1 VIIAPRWRKIAEDI
15 VLCQGRLAMMT
26 LAIAMGVFAVTAIS
40 TAYCILARELD
51 QQYLAT
57 NPAAALLDVDHLSE
71 AAIAGVRA
79 QPGIAWAEL
88 GGRMAGRVEVE
99 KGVWLPLLL
108 FVVPDVAPPRIA
120 TLRLVA
126 GRWPSDSG
134 GIVLERTALAVA
146 NSDVG
151 RDITVQTPNGPA
163 RTLHIVGAV
172 HDPSL
177 APAWQQ
183 QSVYGYVT
191 PATLRFL
198 GEDPELRVLR
208 LSVSDPGA
216 DPRLIEQIIINAAQ
230 WLQREGHAVGEV
242 RIPPRHHPHQSQ
254 MTGVIRMLMIF
265 GALTLT
271 LSAILTA
278 TITASLLAPQVR
290 QIAVMKTIGATTA
303 QIAGLYVA
311 LVAAIGVIAVGV
323 GMPLGV
329 IGGRALAENVAHML
343 NFDLANVSV
352 PLWIF
357 AGLALAGTGLPLLL
371 ALFPIVDATRRSVRD
386 MLNDYGG
393 APVAPG
399 GHGAG
404 WMTRLRLR
412 DAALTL
418 ALRNCVRRRLRWV
431 LTLIMLASAGAL
443 FATSLNTKA
452 TFDQSVI
459 DAAAERHFDVEFRFA
474 RPADETAAVTA
485 ALAVPGVDRVE
496 PFGDEAAALTRGD
509 GVAIVRTYPDG
520 GHGSL
525 RINSLPWNSGF
536 VSPAV
541 IAGRWLSRDDVDS
554 AVLNSQALASF
565 PAPRLGD
572 PVRITVAGRPVNLIL
587 EGVVR
592 EHMAPATIYVSS
604 TVFARAMSTAGVT
617 TGIRVGL
624 RHLDPESATKATA
637 AIGAALE
644 KAGVNV
650 LQELT
655 KARLGLALAGHQ
667 FILIFILIV
676 ISALMAIVGLL
687 GLASAMTTSVQE
699 RAREFAVLRAIGAGN
714 MAILRS
720 IIAEGT
726 FVGAVSVAPAAL
738 LSVPLTMAVS
748 RVVGASTSGSA
759 FYFSS
764 TTALPLWL
772 AMILVGAAAASTY
785 PAWRASRLT
794 IREALTHQ

>member
-1 VIIAPRWRKIAEDI
+1 
-15 VLCQGRLAMMT
+15 MMT
-26 LAIAMGVFAVTAIS
+26 VAIAMGVFAVTAIS

-57 NPAAALLDVDHLSE
+57 NPAAALLDVDPLSE
-71 AAIAGVRA
+71 AAIAGFRA

-88 GGRMAGRVEVE
+88 GGRMAGRIEVA

-108 FVVPDVAPPRIA
+108 FVVPDFAPPRIA

-126 GRWPSDSG
+126 GRWPSESN

-163 RTLHIVGAV
+163 HGLHVVGAV

-183 QSVYGYVT
+183 QAVYGYVT

-198 GEDPELRVLR
+198 GEDPELRVLKV
-208 LSVSDPGA
+208 SVSTPGA
-216 DPRLIEQIIINAAQ
+216 DPRLIEQIIVNAAQ

-290 QIAVMKTIGATTA
+290 QIAVMKAVGATTA
-303 QIAGLYVA
+303 QIAGLYLA
-311 LVAAIGVIAVGV
+311 LVAGIGVIAVSI

-329 IGGRALAENVAHML
+329 VGGRALAENVAHML
-343 NFDLANVSV
+343 NFDLVNVSV

-357 AGLALAGTGLPLLL
+357 AGLALAGAGLPLLL
-371 ALFPIVDATRRSVRD
+371 ALFPIIDASRRSVRE
-386 MLNDYGG
+386 MLNDFGG
-393 APVAPG
+393 GRAARA
-399 GHGAG
+399 GHAAG
-404 WMTRLRLR
+404 WTTRLSLR

-418 ALRNCVRRRLRWV
+418 ALRNGVRRRLRLV
-431 LTLIMLASAGAL
+431 LMVALLAAAGAL
-443 FATSLNTKA
+443 FMTGLNTKA
-452 TFDQSVI
+452 IFDQSLI
-459 DAAAERHFDVEFRFA
+459 DAAAERHFDVEFLFA
-474 RPADETAAVTA
+474 RPADATAAVAA

-496 PFGDEAAALTRGD
+496 PFGDAPAALARG

-536 VSPAV
+536 VSPV
-541 IAGRWLSRDDVDS
+541 ISAGRWLGRDDVDS
-554 AVLNSQALASF
+554 AVLNSQALAMF
-565 PAPRLGD
+565 PALELGD
-572 PVRITVAGRPVNLIL
+572 PVRISVAGRPVNLVL

-604 TVFARAMSTAGVT
+604 TVIARAMSAPGVT

-624 RHLDPESATKATA
+624 SPLDPESATKATA
-637 AIGAALE
+637 AIGGALE
-644 KAGVNV
+644 KAGVTV
-650 LQELT
+650 LQEIT
-655 KARLGLALAGHQ
+655 KAQLGLALAGHQ
-667 FILIFILIV
+667 FILIFILMV

-687 GLASAMTTSVQE
+687 GLASAMATSVQE
-699 RAREFAVLRAIGAGN
+699 RARELSVLRAIGAGN
-714 MAILRS
+714 TAILRS
-720 IIAEGT
+720 IIAEGL

-738 LSVPLTMAVS
+738 LSVPLTMAVA
-748 RVVGASTSGSA
+748 RVVGASPSGAAS
-759 FYFSS
+759 YFSS
-764 TTALPLWL
+764 ASALPLWL
-772 AMILVGAAAASTY
+772 AMILVGAATASTY

-794 IREALTHQ
+794 IREALIFQ

>member
-1 VIIAPRWRKIAEDI
+1 
-15 VLCQGRLAMMT
+15 MMT

-57 NPAAALLDVDHLSE
+57 NPATALLDVDHLSE
-71 AAIAGVRA
+71 AAIAGVRT

-88 GGRMAGRVEVE
+88 GGRMAGRVEIE

-108 FVVPDVAPPRIA
+108 FVVPDFTLRRIA

-126 GRWPSDSG
+126 GRWPGDSD
-134 GIVLERTALAVA
+134 GIVLERTAMAVA
-146 NSDVG
+146 NSGVG
-151 RDITVQTPNGPA
+151 REITVQTPNGPA

-183 QSVYGYVT
+183 QAVYGYVT

-198 GEDPELRVLR
+198 GEDPELRVLK

-216 DPRLIEQIIINAAQ
+216 DPRLIEQIIINAVQ
-230 WLQREGHAVGEV
+230 WLQREGHTVGEV

-254 MTGVIRMLMIF
+254 MTAVTRILLIF
-265 GALTLT
+265 GVLTLT

-290 QIAVMKTIGATTA
+290 QIAVMKAIGATTA
-303 QIAGLYVA
+303 QIGGLFIA
-311 LVAAIGVIAVGV
+311 LVAGIGAIAVSV

-329 IGGRALAENVAHML
+329 IGGRALAENVARML
-343 NFDLANVSV
+343 NFELASVSV

-357 AGLALAGTGLPLLL
+357 TSLALAGAGLPLLL
-371 ALFPIVDATRRSVRD
+371 ALFPIVEATRRSVRE
-386 MLNDYGG
+386 MLNDFGG
-393 APVAPG
+393 GPAAPAG
-399 GHGAG
+399 YTAG
-404 WMTRLRLR
+404 WATRMRLR

-418 ALRNCVRRRLRWV
+418 ALRNCVRRRLRLV
-431 LTLIMLASAGAL
+431 LTLAMLAAAGAL
-443 FATSLNTKA
+443 FATGLNTRA
-452 TFDQSVI
+452 AFDQSLT

-474 RPADETAAVTA
+474 RPTDATAAVTA
-485 ALAVPGVDRVE
+485 ALAVAGVDRAE
-496 PFGDEAAALTRGD
+496 PFGDDPAALARGD
-509 GVAIVRTYPDG
+509 GVAIVRTFPDG

-536 VSPAV
+536 VSPV
-541 IAGRWLSRDDVDS
+541 VSVGRWLSRDDVDT
-554 AVLNSQALASF
+554 AVLNSQALALF
-565 PAPRLGD
+565 PAVRLGD
-572 PVRITVAGRPVNLIL
+572 PVRISVAGRPVDLIL

-592 EHMAPATIYVSS
+592 EHLAPATIYVSS
-604 TVFARAMSTAGVT
+604 TVFARAMSKPGVT
-617 TGIRVGL
+617 TGIRVGFE
-624 RHLDPESATKATA
+624 HLDRESATKATA
-637 AIGAALE
+637 AIGGALE
-644 KAGVNV
+644 NAGVNV
-650 LQELT
+650 LQEMT
-655 KARLGLALAGHQ
+655 KAQLGLALAGHQ

-687 GLASAMTTSVQE
+687 GLASAMATSVQE

-714 MAILRS
+714 MAILRT
-720 IIAEGT
+720 IVAEGL
-726 FVGAVSVAPAAL
+726 FIGAASVVPAAL
-738 LSVPLTMAVS
+738 LSVPLTMAVAK
-748 RVVGASTSGSA
+748 VVGASGSVSC
-759 FYFSS
+759 FSS

-772 AMILVGAAAASTY
+772 AMILVGAAAASSY

-794 IREALTHQ
+794 IREALICQ

>member
-1 VIIAPRWRKIAEDI
+1 
-15 VLCQGRLAMMT
+15 MMT

-40 TAYCILARELD
+40 TAYCILTRELD
-51 QQYLAT
+51 RQYLAT

-71 AAIAGVRA
+71 ATIAGVRA

-88 GGRMAGRVEVE
+88 GARIAGRVEVA

-108 FVVPDVAPPRIA
+108 FVVPDDAPPRIA

-126 GRWPSDSG
+126 GHWPGDSG

-151 RDITVQTPNGPA
+151 REITVQTPNGRA
-163 RTLHIVGAV
+163 HILHIVGAV

-183 QSVYGYVT
+183 QAVYGYVT
-191 PATLRFL
+191 RAALRFL
-198 GEDPELRVLR
+198 GEDPELRVLK

-216 DPRLIEQIIINAAQ
+216 DPRLIEQVIINAAR

-242 RIPPRHHPHQSQ
+242 RIPPRRHPHQSQ

-290 QIAVMKTIGATTA
+290 QIAVMKAIGATTA

-311 LVAAIGVIAVGV
+311 LVAGIGVIAVGA

-329 IGGRALAENVAHML
+329 LGGRALAENVARML

-352 PLWIF
+352 SPWIL

-371 ALFPIVDATRRSVRD
+371 ALFPIVDATRRSVRE
-386 MLNDYGG
+386 MLNDFGGG
-393 APVAPG
+393 AAATAGYV
-399 GHGAG
+399 AG
-404 WMTRLRLR
+404 WTTRMRLP
-412 DAALTL
+412 DPALTL
-418 ALRNCVRRRLRWV
+418 ALRNCVRRRSRLV
-431 LTLIMLASAGAL
+431 LTLLMLAVAGAL
-443 FATSLNTKA
+443 FATGLNTKA
-452 TFDQSVI
+452 TFGQSLI
-459 DAAAERHFDVEFRFA
+459 DAAAERHFDVEFRFT
-474 RPADETAAVTA
+474 RPADATAAVTA

-496 PFGDEAAALTRGD
+496 PFGDEPAALARGD
-509 GVAIVRTYPDG
+509 GFAIVRTYPDG

-525 RINSLPWNSGF
+525 RVNSLPWNSGF
-536 VSPAV
+536 VSPV
-541 IAGRWLSRDDVDS
+541 VTSGRWLSGDDVDS
-554 AVLNSQALASF
+554 AVLNSQALAFF
-565 PAPRLGD
+565 PALRLGEA
-572 PVRITVAGRPVNLIL
+572 VRISVAGRPVNLIL
-587 EGVVR
+587 AGVVR

-604 TVFARAMSTAGVT
+604 TVFARATSTPGVT
-617 TGIRVGL
+617 GGIRVGL
-624 RHLDPESATKATA
+624 GHLDPESATKATA
-637 AIGAALE
+637 AIGVALE
-644 KAGVNV
+644 QAGVNV

-655 KARLGLALAGHQ
+655 KAQLGLALAGHQ
-667 FILIFILIV
+667 FILIFLLIV
-676 ISALMAIVGLL
+676 ISSLMAIVGLL
-687 GLASAMTTSVQE
+687 GLASAMATSVQE
-699 RAREFAVLRAIGAGN
+699 RAREFAVLRAIGTGN
-714 MAILRS
+714 LAILRS

-726 FVGAVSVAPAAL
+726 FVGAVSVIPAAL
-738 LSVPLTMAVS
+738 LSVPLTMAVA
-748 RVVGASTSGSA
+748 RVVGASASGSA
-759 FYFSS
+759 SYFSS
-764 TTALPLWL
+764 TTALPLWF

-794 IREALTHQ
+794 IRQALMGQ